1 MGTLKTCLWGLA
13 LSAPTTLAVPL
24 ASLPGPGSYA
34 VGQAI
39 FYLSLAA
46 RQAASMNAFTSSSAS
61 PRTLFLPLSF
71 GQAIFCLSLAAR
83 QAASMNAFTSSNV
96 FLFYTTNFH

>member
-24 ASLPGPGSYA
+24 ASLPEPGSYT

-61 PRTLFLPLSF
+61 SRKHLLPLSF
-71 GQAIFCLSLAAR
+71 GQAIFCLSLGR
-83 QAASMNAFTSSNV
+83 GMNAFTSSNV
-96 FLFYTTNFH
+96 FLFHTTMFH